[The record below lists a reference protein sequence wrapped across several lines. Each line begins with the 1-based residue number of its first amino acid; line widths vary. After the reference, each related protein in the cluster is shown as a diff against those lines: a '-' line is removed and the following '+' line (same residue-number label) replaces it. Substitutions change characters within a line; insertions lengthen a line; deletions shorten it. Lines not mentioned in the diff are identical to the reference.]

1 MALMGENRCTWRKTW
16 HSTILHIR
24 NPRWTS
30 LGLNPG
36 FRGDTPAN
44 NRLNRGTTPRQWTV
58 SRTPVKFIML
68 RTVYI
73 MIFVDA

>member
-1 MALMGENRCTWRKTW
+1 MTLMGENRSTRRKPCD
-16 HSTILHIR
+16 STILHIR
-24 NPRWTS
+24 NPMWTG

-44 NRLNRGTTPRQWTV
+44 NRLNRGTTPRRWTV
-58 SRTPVKFIML
+58 FRTPVKFIML

-73 MIFVDA
+73 MIFVGA